1 MREAGAIFFDFALPN
16 ATTWAVLSA
25 LMCVALFFKFNRILS
40 VRNWDLVSLFLLVP
54 GLLLLQE
61 GRALWFG
68 YLWLMGGG
76 AYFFIRCLLDLAL
89 VRRPTLTPN
98 LNFAGM
104 AWLTGTVFVSL
115 GGVAVSRSAQQ
126 DLPIGKRSAVVEEA
140 QTLATAFVEQTAGSP
155 PGVHGTH
162 FWVERGLAGA
172 CHLAVILALIVIGWR
187 HFQDA
192 TTGMAAATLYLLIP
206 YTSFYITQIHHVL
219 PTALL
224 LWAIA
229 AYNWPTVAGLL
240 VGLAAGSFFPVL
252 TLPVWLSFY
261 WGRGARRFICGF
273 ALTAVLSLAITG
285 VILWLDGQLAAR
297 LEQTFRLSDWQP
309 WLVPTGE
316 SFWKGVH
323 WGVHWAYRIPVF
335 VGYAAFVSI
344 TAIWPR
350 PKDLSHLIALTAA
363 ILIGI
368 QFWYADQG
376 GVYIL
381 WYLPLLLLLVFRPNL
396 SDRLPPPIEGNDL
409 LARASRRVMSLAGR
423 LVWRP
428 RPLVRLG

>member
-1 MREAGAIFFDFALPN
+1 MGDPGAIFFDFALPN

-25 LMCVALFFKFNRILS
+25 LMSIALFFKFNRILS

-68 YLWLMGGG
+68 YLWLMAGG
-76 AYFFIRCLLDLAL
+76 AYFFLRCLLDLAL
-89 VRRPTLTPN
+89 VRRPALAPN

-104 AWLTGTVFVSL
+104 AWLTGTLFVPL

-126 DLPIGKRSAVVEEA
+126 DLPVGKRSAVLEEA
-140 QTLATAFVEQTAGSP
+140 QSIATAIVEQTAGPP
-155 PGVHGTH
+155 PGVHDTR

-172 CHLAVILALIVIGWR
+172 CHLAVIVALIVIGWR

-192 TTGMAAATLYLLIP
+192 TTGMAAATLYLLLP
-206 YTSFYITQIHHVL
+206 YISFHLTQMHHVL

-229 AYNWPTVAGLL
+229 VYNRPTLAGLL
-240 VGLAAGSFFPVL
+240 VGLSAATFFFPAL

-261 WGRGARRFICGF
+261 WRRGARRFAAAF
-273 ALTAVLSLAITG
+273 AVTAVLCLLFTG
-285 VILWLDGQLAAR
+285 VLLWLDNQLAAR
-297 LEQTFRLSDWQP
+297 VTQTLGLSDWQP
-309 WLVPTGE
+309 WREPTGG
-316 SFWKGVH
+316 SFWTE
-323 WGVHWAYRIPVF
+323 VHWAYRIPVF
-335 VGYAAFVSI
+335 VGYAAFVLI

-376 GVYIL
+376 GVYVL

-396 SDRLPPPIEGNDL
+396 SDRLPPPIKGDDL
-409 LARASRRVMSLAGR
+409 LARAGRGAMALAGR
-423 LVWRP
+423 FVRRP